1 MFFNDFLYILYIYKN
16 WNKTKM
22 KKNMDQICNN
32 SNSISFNQPL
42 IVFENLLE
50 SFNYQEYANISYH
63 QPKKHHK

>member
-1 MFFNDFLYILYIYKN
+1 
-16 WNKTKM
+16 M

-50 SFNYQEYANISYH
+50 RFNYQEYANISYH